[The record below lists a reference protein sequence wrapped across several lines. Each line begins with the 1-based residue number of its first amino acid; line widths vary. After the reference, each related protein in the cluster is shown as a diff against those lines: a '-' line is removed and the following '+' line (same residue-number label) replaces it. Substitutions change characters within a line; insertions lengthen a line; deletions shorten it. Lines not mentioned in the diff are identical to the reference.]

1 MKNKVKALAS
11 EFKKEVLGKKVVGK
25 AVALAMA
32 VSATMVAAC
41 AAEGDVTSS
50 VDMTAIT
57 SAFSSGINTL
67 ITTSIQLISIM
78 LPLVLS
84 FFAVKFVSM
93 KGMTW
98 LKQMASK

>member
-1 MKNKVKALAS
+1 MKNKLQALFS
-11 EFKKEVLGKKVVGK
+11 RFKKDKVMGKV
-25 AVALAMA
+25 VALAMA
-32 VSATMVAAC
+32 ISVTMVAAC
-41 AAEGDVTSS
+41 AAGEDAGVT
-50 VDMTAIT
+50 VDMTSIT

-67 ITTSIQLISIM
+67 ITTSIQLIAIM

-84 FFAVKFVSM
+84 FFAVKFVSI